1 MTEERPEGQQQS
13 DGEHPRV
20 VAGQTSDGQVYVVSP
35 QGMAVESAPDESGK
49 NPDSVT
55 DMVPEPDKVMRIA
68 MMTQKLLDE
77 LKSNPLDDPS
87 RRRLGEVYANSIEE
101 LKAGLDPKLA
111 DELER
116 LTEPFAA
123 GATPSDAELRI
134 VQAQLLGWLEGL
146 FQGIQTALF
155 AQQMATRAQLEQMR
169 RALPPGVAAPAEQQ
183 QPGAP
188 GGIPTNRPG
197 GSGMYL

>member
-1 MTEERPEGQQQS
+1 MTEERPEEKQS
-13 DGEHPRV
+13 DDERARV

-35 QGMAVESAPDESGK
+35 QGMAVESAPDGDGN

-68 MMTQKLLDE
+68 TMTQKLLDE
-77 LKSNPLDDPS
+77 IKSAPLDDPS
-87 RRRLGEVYANSIEE
+87 RARLGHVYATSIEE
-101 LKAGLDPKLA
+101 LKSGLDPKLA

-116 LTEPFAA
+116 ITEPFAE

-134 VQAQLLGWLEGL
+134 VKAQLVGWLEGL
-146 FQGIQTALF
+146 FHGIQTALF
-155 AQQMATRAQLEQMR
+155 AQQMAARAQLEQMR
-169 RALPPGVAAPAEQQ
+169 RALPPGVQIGGQQ
-183 QPGAP
+183 QPPGPEQGGP
-188 GGIPTNRPG
+188 GGKPG